1 MPASAQWWRASW
13 RRCLK
18 VLAPIFNAGRIR
30 QNVKIQTA
38 RQEQALLQYE
48 KSVLTALEEVE
59 NALVAFGREQERLRS
74 LAESAQASRRSVTLA
89 TDRYRGGLVSFLDV
103 LEAERSLLA
112 VQDGVVQSERQ
123 LGQNLI
129 RLYKALGGGWMQEVS
144 SFQTA
149 SR

>member
-1 MPASAQWWRASW
+1 M
-13 RRCLK
+13 
-18 VLAPIFNAGRIR
+18 
-30 QNVKIQTA
+30 
-38 RQEQALLQYE
+38 QYE

-59 NALVAFGREQERLRS
+59 NALIAFGREQERLRS
-74 LAESAQASRRSVTLA
+74 LTESEQASRRSVALA

-129 RLYKALGGGWMQEVS
+129 RLYKALGGGWMPESSSYVS
-144 SFQTA
+144 A
-149 SR
+149 VK